1 MSTVLDTHEL
11 RTVAVDKLA
20 RYVGVRLA
28 ELREENDQLQP
39 LEQTAALR
47 GRIAELKRLQDLLA
61 TGES

>member
-1 MSTVLDTHEL
+1 MSTILDPHDRRQPVVE
-11 RTVAVDKLA
+11 KLA
-20 RYVGVRLA
+20 RYLADRLG

-39 LEQTAALR
+39 LEQTAHLR